1 MGIIKTMRRQN
12 AIYWAFVSID
22 QFGEKS
28 VGSPVQILVRW
39 DDKVEEFLDF
49 EGERKLSNA
58 VVYVGQDMSLGGILM
73 LGTLADITD
82 SVNIKENAGAWEIR
96 RFDKIPNLK
105 ASEFLRIAYL

>member
-1 MGIIKTMRRQN
+1 M
-12 AIYWAFVSID
+12 
-22 QFGEKS
+22 
-28 VGSPVQILVRW
+28 QILVRW